1 MNNIRSSEA
10 RRLTYIIAW
19 LLSSLLITL
28 VTFIPDQIA
37 AVIIDD
43 FNETLSVQAAYT
55 VVNAIIGLISIAT
68 LIFVY
73 ACFRNVY
80 IQRVMPYFW
89 LGSALGF
96 SLLAGNGF
104 QTLGVAYE
112 RLGLIYIDL
121 SVQLVAVFLI
131 YFFFTIFWPSKYYP
145 PIDIVRTNNIKL
157 GTASKLKNTPDIS
170 QLRLPVMS
178 RQDDPIH
185 TSNSDEP
192 VQLEGANDYYD
203 NSLPRSVPWLFYL
216 IFFIIASW
224 SQLDFSSLS
233 AIANA
238 FLAYPQKF
246 IAYYLG
252 TALFMTVI
260 LFLIASLL
268 LWIVGATKTK
278 IAKQI
283 GHILITSTMIAG
295 ILIPNFYAE

>member
-19 LLSSLLITL
+19 LLSSFLITL

-43 FNETLSVQAAYT
+43 LNETLSVQAAYT

-131 YFFFTIFWPSKYYP
+131 YFFFTIFWPRRYYP
-145 PIDIVRTNNIKL
+145 PIDIVRTNNIEL
-157 GTASKLKNTPDIS
+157 GTASKLKTTPDIS
-170 QLRLPVMS
+170 QVRLPVMS
-178 RQDDPIH
+178 RQDEPTH
-185 TSNSDEP
+185 TSNNDEALQFE
-192 VQLEGANDYYD
+192 VTNDYYD
-203 NSLPRSVPWLFYL
+203 NSLPRSITWLFYS
-216 IFFIIASW
+216 IFFVIASW

-233 AIANA
+233 AIADA

-252 TALFMTVI
+252 TALLMTVI

-278 IAKQI
+278 LVKQL
-283 GHILITSTMIAG
+283 GHVLITSTMIVG
-295 ILIPNFYAE
+295 LLTPIFYA

>member
-104 QTLGVAYE
+104 QTLGVAYA

-131 YFFFTIFWPSKYYP
+131 YFF
-145 PIDIVRTNNIKL
+145 
-157 GTASKLKNTPDIS
+157 
-170 QLRLPVMS
+170 LR
-178 RQDDPIH
+178 
-185 TSNSDEP
+185 
-192 VQLEGANDYYD
+192 
-203 NSLPRSVPWLFYL
+203 
-216 IFFIIASW
+216 
-224 SQLDFSSLS
+224 
-233 AIANA
+233 
-238 FLAYPQKF
+238 
-246 IAYYLG
+246 
-252 TALFMTVI
+252 
-260 LFLIASLL
+260 
-268 LWIVGATKTK
+268 
-278 IAKQI
+278 
-283 GHILITSTMIAG
+283 
-295 ILIPNFYAE
+295 

>member
-131 YFFFTIFWPSKYYP
+131 YFFFTIFWPRRYYP
-145 PIDIVRTNNIKL
+145 PIDIVRTNNIEL
-157 GTASKLKNTPDIS
+157 GTASKLKTTPDIS
-170 QLRLPVMS
+170 QVRLPVMS
-178 RQDDPIH
+178 RQDEPTH
-185 TSNSDEP
+185 TSNNDEALQFE
-192 VQLEGANDYYD
+192 VTNDYYD
-203 NSLPRSVPWLFYL
+203 NSLPRSITWLFYS
-216 IFFIIASW
+216 IFFVIASW

-233 AIANA
+233 AIADA

-252 TALFMTVI
+252 TALLMTVI

-278 IAKQI
+278 LVKQL
-283 GHILITSTMIAG
+283 GHVLITSTMIVG
-295 ILIPNFYAE
+295 LLTPIFYA

>member
-131 YFFFTIFWPSKYYP
+131 YFFFTIFWPRRYYP
-145 PIDIVRTNNIKL
+145 PIDIVRTNNIEL
-157 GTASKLKNTPDIS
+157 GTASKLKTTPDIS
-170 QLRLPVMS
+170 QVRLPVMS
-178 RQDDPIH
+178 RQDEPTH
-185 TSNSDEP
+185 TSNNDEALQFE
-192 VQLEGANDYYD
+192 VTNDYYD
-203 NSLPRSVPWLFYL
+203 NSLPRSITWLFYS
-216 IFFIIASW
+216 IFFVIASW

-233 AIANA
+233 AIADA

-252 TALFMTVI
+252 TALLMTVI

-268 LWIVGATKTK
+268 LWIVGATKSK
-278 IAKQI
+278 LAKQL
-283 GHILITSTMIAG
+283 GHVLITSTMIVG
-295 ILIPNFYAE
+295 LLTPIFYA

>member
-19 LLSSLLITL
+19 LSSSLLITL

-157 GTASKLKNTPDIS
+157 GTASKLKNTPDIT

-224 SQLDFSSLS
+224 SQLEFSSLS
-233 AIANA
+233 SIANV
-238 FLAYPQKF
+238 FVAYPQKF
-246 IAYYLG
+246 ISYYMG
-252 TALFMTVI
+252 TAFFMTVF
-260 LFLIASLL
+260 LYLIASLL

-278 IAKQI
+278 LTKQL
-283 GHILITSTMIAG
+283 GHILLTTVMIVG
-295 ILIPNFYAE
+295 ILAPVFYA

>member
-1 MNNIRSSEA
+1 MKNIRSSEA

-19 LLSSLLITL
+19 LLSSFLITL

-43 FNETLSVQAAYT
+43 LNETLSIQAAYT
-55 VVNAIIGLISIAT
+55 VVNAIIALISVAT
-68 LIFVY
+68 LVFVY

-131 YFFFTIFWPSKYYP
+131 YFFFTIFWPRRYYP
-145 PIDIVRTNNIKL
+145 PIDIVRTNNIEL
-157 GTASKLKNTPDIS
+157 GTASKLKTTPDIS
-170 QLRLPVMS
+170 QVRLPVMS
-178 RQDDPIH
+178 RQDEPTH
-185 TSNSDEP
+185 TSNNDEALQFE
-192 VQLEGANDYYD
+192 VTNDYYD
-203 NSLPRSVPWLFYL
+203 NSLPRSITWLFYS
-216 IFFIIASW
+216 IFFVIASW

-233 AIANA
+233 AIADA

-252 TALFMTVI
+252 TALLMTVI

-268 LWIVGATKTK
+268 LWIVGATKSK
-278 IAKQI
+278 LAKQL
-283 GHILITSTMIAG
+283 GHVLITSTMIVG
-295 ILIPNFYAE
+295 LLTPIFYA

>member
-10 RRLTYIIAW
+10 RRLIYIIAW
-19 LLSSLLITL
+19 LLSSFLITL

-43 FNETLSVQAAYT
+43 LNETLSVQAAYT

-131 YFFFTIFWPSKYYP
+131 YFFFTIFWPSRYYP
-145 PIDIVRTNNIKL
+145 PIDIVRTNNIEL
-157 GTASKLKNTPDIS
+157 GTASKLKNTPDVS
-170 QLRLPVMS
+170 QVRLPVMS
-178 RQDDPIH
+178 KQDDPTH
-185 TSNSDEP
+185 TPNSDEAI
-192 VQLEGANDYYD
+192 QFEGANYYND
-203 NSLPRSVPWLFYL
+203 NSLPKSVTWLFYS
-216 IFFIIASW
+216 IFFVTASW

-233 AIANA
+233 SIANA
-238 FLAYPQKF
+238 FVAYPQKF
-246 IAYYLG
+246 ITYYMG
-252 TALFMTVI
+252 TAFLMTVI
-260 LFLIASLL
+260 LFLVASLL
-268 LWIVGATKTK
+268 LWLLGATKTK
-278 IAKQI
+278 LAKQL
-283 GHILITSTMIAG
+283 GHILITSAMIVG
-295 ILIPNFYAE
+295 LLTPIF